1 MKKCMG
7 KLWEQTVNKEKNR
20 LCVIFFFLFKHGTA
34 VYCSVNIKFWD
45 KSYVGNR
52 VVAVGKMQMT
62 VSLLYLSSNLLN
74 TGDERREEA
83 SLIIKLHLEHG
94 D

>member
-1 MKKCMG
+1 MI
-7 KLWEQTVNKEKNR
+7 
-20 LCVIFFFLFKHGTA
+20 IFFFLFKHGTA

-45 KSYVGNR
+45 KSYVGYR

-74 TGDERREEA
+74 TRDERREET
-83 SLIIKLHLEHG
+83 SLIIKPDHEHG
-94 D
+94 E

>member
-1 MKKCMG
+1 
-7 KLWEQTVNKEKNR
+7 
-20 LCVIFFFLFKHGTA
+20 
-34 VYCSVNIKFWD
+34 
-45 KSYVGNR
+45 
-52 VVAVGKMQMT
+52 MT
-62 VSLLYLSSNLLN
+62 VRLLYLSSNLLN